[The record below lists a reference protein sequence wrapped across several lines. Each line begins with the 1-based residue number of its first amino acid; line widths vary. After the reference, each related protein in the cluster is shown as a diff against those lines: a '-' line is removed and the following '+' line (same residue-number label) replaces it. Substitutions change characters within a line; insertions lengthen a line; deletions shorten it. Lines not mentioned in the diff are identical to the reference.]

1 MEMNEENIRNS
12 DDRITEIRTGKRRD
26 NKLSIVCSIS
36 KLRIQPV
43 RNRGRVEPSKG
54 HTLGKHTTQVRT
66 PQGHTLKRITT
77 GFRNRKPDLGLYAVN
92 MLLKPWTLEAGRSNP
107 KIGKKNQV
115 PFLVLQSFTIRVFG
129 KREFISYKRLIRYYM
144 KEDFLKLFLLND

>member
-43 RNRGRVEPSKG
+43 RNRVRVEPSKG

-77 GFRNRKPDLGLYAVN
+77 GFRNRKPDVGLYAIN
-92 MLLKPWTLEAGRSNP
+92 MLLKPWRRAGQ
-107 KIGKKNQV
+107 I
-115 PFLVLQSFTIRVFG
+115 
-129 KREFISYKRLIRYYM
+129 
-144 KEDFLKLFLLND
+144 LKLDQKKLGSISCAIVFYYPSLWKAGIY